1 MIAPGLA
8 GVEDQLWLWLVAMI
22 RPGAAFLAAPVF
34 GTQAVPV
41 QLRLILSLALGMA
54 ALNSVAIDMPA
65 GGIATFAGIM
75 LVAGEVLAGLAIGFA
90 LQIGY
95 SAAFVAGEVI
105 SNAMGLGFSSMMDP
119 ASGQS
124 TPVVGTFLSV
134 LATFLLLAMDGHL
147 ILISFIV
154 KSYEAIPPG
163 AMMANN
169 AIYSLVLFGGTLFGV
184 GLTIALPVGFA
195 LILIQVVMAMLARSA
210 PSLNLFSVGLPATL
224 ICGLV
229 LLAMAAPVMS
239 DAIMGALRLGL
250 DQAQFLAEGR

>member
-54 ALNSVAIDMPA
+54 ALNSVAFDMPA
-65 GGIATFAGIM
+65 GGIATFAGII

-147 ILISFIV
+147 MLIGLIV

-210 PSLNLFSVGLPATL
+210 PSLNLFSVGLPAAL

-239 DAIMGALRLGL
+239 DAIMSALRLGL
-250 DQAQFLAEGR
+250 DQAQLLAEGR

>member
-22 RPGAAFLAAPVF
+22 RPGASFLAAPVF
-34 GTQAVPV
+34 GTRSVPV
-41 QLRLILSLALGMA
+41 QLRLVLSLALGMA
-54 ALNSVAIDMPA
+54 ALNSVAFDMPA
-65 GGIATFAGIM
+65 GGIATFAGII
-75 LVAGEVLAGLAIGFA
+75 LVAGEILAGLAIGFA

-147 ILISFIV
+147 MLIGFIV

-163 AMMANN
+163 AMMSNN
-169 AIYSLVLFGGTLFGV
+169 AIYSLVVFGGTLFGV

-195 LILIQVVMAMLARSA
+195 LILIQIVMAMLARSA
-210 PSLNLFSVGLPATL
+210 PSLNLFSVGLPAAL

-239 DAIMGALRLGL
+239 DAITDSLRLGL
-250 DQAQFLAEGR
+250 DQAQSLAEGR